1 MGIVTT
7 TARRNIFARV
17 MNDQS
22 HDVRG
27 KIIAM
32 YIVLAVLNV
41 VLWAVAFLTSI
52 EYPVI
57 LSTALLAFTF
67 GLRHGVDADH
77 IAAIDNVTRKLMQ
90 ENKRPVATGFF
101 FSLGHSTVVVLLS
114 VVVAIAA
121 GLVQTNLP
129 QWKEVGGLIGTLVS
143 AAFLYLIGFINLLV
157 LIDVYR
163 MFRQV
168 ARGGTYHEETLENF
182 LANRGL
188 MNRFFGPLVRQIDRS
203 WKMYPLGFLFG
214 LGFDTASE
222 VALLGISA
230 AAGGT
235 GMPVYYIMLFP
246 LLFAAGM
253 SLVDTTDSILML
265 GAYGWAFVKPVRK
278 LYYNLNITLVSV
290 LIALVIGTVELLSIV
305 AGKFNLAGGVWG
317 WLGNLDFEV
326 IGYIILAIFVVS
338 WTASTIIYKVK
349 RYDSIQADNEPVPI
363 PEQVRSE
370 ELDLSA

>member
-1 MGIVTT
+1 MNTTVTPKKK
-7 TARRNIFARV
+7 NIFSLM

-22 HDVRG
+22 QEIRS

-32 YIVLAVLNV
+32 YIILAIFNAVLWTIALLASV
-41 VLWAVAFLTSI
+41 Q
-52 EYPVI
+52 YPVI
-57 LSTALLAFTF
+57 LGTGLLAFTF

-90 ENKRPVATGFF
+90 DGKRPVGVGFF

-121 GLVQTNLP
+121 ALVQTNLP
-129 QWKEVGGLIGTLVS
+129 QWKEVGGLIGTFVS

-163 MFRQV
+163 MFRRV
-168 ARGGTYHEETLENF
+168 TRGGTYHEETLETF

-230 AAGGT
+230 AAGGA
-235 GMPVYYIMLFP
+235 GMPIYFVMLFP

-253 SLVDTTDSILML
+253 SVVDTTDSILML

-290 LIALVIGTVELLSIV
+290 LIALVIGTIEFMSIIVDKFSLS
-305 AGKFNLAGGVWG
+305 GGAWD

-326 IGYIILAIFVVS
+326 IGYIIIAIFVVS
-338 WTASTIIYKVK
+338 WATSTIIYKVK
-349 RYDSIQADNEPVPI
+349 GYDNIEATMGPDPAS
-363 PEQVRSE
+363 S
-370 ELDLSA
+370 